1 MSQTDST
8 KTSGQKVKKALISP
22 LKEAFS
28 SLTKSYKFFI
38 PNEEEVL
45 LVLVDLPCHLELQE
59 AISRALKLVPKQN
72 PVDQNPNNYD
82 IYVAKKNGQPKMDY
96 PSYQTNLRLEETGN
110 FVFSLVHVTYSEKKV
125 RKSIRKSTY
134 DLSHYQ
140 SPTIPSRS
148 KEINQYQP
156 KPEKNW
162 LLRFLGC
169 A

>member
-8 KTSGQKVKKALISP
+8 KTSGQKVKKQLISP
-22 LKEAFS
+22 LKEALS
-28 SLTKSYKFFI
+28 QLKKSYKFFI
-38 PNEEEVL
+38 PNEQDVI
-45 LVLVDLPCHLELQE
+45 LVHVDLQCHIELLE
-59 AISRALKLVPKQN
+59 ATSRALKLVPKPN
-72 PVDQNPNNYD
+72 PVDYNPNNYD
-82 IYVAKKNGQPKMDY
+82 IYVAKKNGHPKMDF

-110 FVFSLVHVTYSEKKV
+110 FVFSLVHVTYQEKNV

-140 SPTIPSRS
+140 SPTKPSKS
-148 KEINQYQP
+148 KEINLNIL
-156 KPEKNW
+156 KPETNW